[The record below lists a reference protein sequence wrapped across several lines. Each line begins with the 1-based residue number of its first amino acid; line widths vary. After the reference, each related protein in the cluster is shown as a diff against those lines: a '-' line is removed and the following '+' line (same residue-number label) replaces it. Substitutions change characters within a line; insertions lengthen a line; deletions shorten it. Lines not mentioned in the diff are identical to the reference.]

1 MSQEEQLKKMRLEIL
16 GDVADDTKVEVFKLK
31 LDDAEIV
38 ALNTLYP
45 YDLTKTT
52 IDAKNNKRLANWQ
65 ARCAIEL
72 YNKMGSTNVR
82 SYSENS
88 LSVTYLTGLISSEL
102 LIELTP
108 PKAGIP
114 K

>member
-16 GDVADDTKVEVFKLK
+16 GDITNDIADEVFKLK

-52 IDAKNNKRLANWQ
+52 IDSENNKRLANWQ
-65 ARCAIEL
+65 TRCAIEL
-72 YNKMGSTNVR
+72 YRKMGSTNVQ
-82 SYSENS
+82 SYSENG

-102 LIELTP
+102 LNELV

>member
-1 MSQEEQLKKMRLEIL
+1 MSQDEQLMKMRLEIL
-16 GDVADDTKVEVFKLK
+16 GDVANQSEDDVFKLK

-38 ALNTLYP
+38 ALNALFP

-52 IDAKNNKRLANWQ
+52 INADKNKRLANWQ
-65 ARCAIEL
+65 TRCAIEL
-72 YNKMGSTNVR
+72 YNKMDSTNVQ
-82 SYSENS
+82 SYSENG
-88 LSVTYLTGLISSEL
+88 LSVTYLTGLISSDLLREL
-102 LIELTP
+102 MP

>member
-1 MSQEEQLKKMRLEIL
+1 MSQDEQLMKMRLEIL
-16 GDVADDTKVEVFKLK
+16 GDVANRSKDRIFMLK

-45 YDLTKTT
+45 YDLTKKT
-52 IDAKNNKRLANWQ
+52 IDAENNKRLANWQ
-65 ARCAIEL
+65 TRCAIEL
-72 YNKMGSTNVR
+72 YNKMDSTNVQ
-82 SYSENS
+82 SYSENG
-88 LSVTYLTGLISSEL
+88 LSVTYLTGLISSDLLREL
-102 LIELTP
+102 MP

>member
-16 GDVADDTKVEVFKLK
+16 GDVTNEKQDEVFKSK

-52 IDAKNNKRLANWQ
+52 IDVENNKRLANWQ
-65 ARCAIEL
+65 VRCAIEL
-72 YNKMGSTNVR
+72 YNKMENTNVQ
-82 SYSENS
+82 SYSENG

-102 LIELTP
+102 LNELV